1 MSVEPTIGVVVAVRN
16 GADTIRATLDCV
28 LAQDPIPADVV
39 VLDGASTDG
48 TPEIAAGIAG
58 VRLVPQLGRGLGAAR
73 NQAVRVVR
81 GDLVGFCDSD
91 DQWTDGS
98 LRIRVEH
105 LAAHADCDA
114 VVGHLV
120 TTTVDGARLPVAHQ
134 ASLGVPRPGYTPGAL
149 LARRHVFDRVG
160 PFDEELRIG
169 SDSDW
174 FVRLRESDCRLDVL
188 NDVVLMK
195 GVRPTS
201 LSNDIATY
209 RAELMSVARAY
220 VERRRGRG

>member
-1 MSVEPTIGVVVAVRN
+1 M
-16 GADTIRATLDCV
+16 
-28 LAQDPIPADVV
+28 
-39 VLDGASTDG
+39 
-48 TPEIAAGIAG
+48 
-58 VRLVPQLGRGLGAAR
+58 
-73 NQAVRVVR
+73 R

-98 LRIRVEH
+98 LRVRAEH
-105 LAAHADCDA
+105 LAMHGDCDA
-114 VVGHLV
+114 VVGQLA
-120 TTTVDGARLPVAHQ
+120 TTTVDGARLPVADQ
-134 ASLGVPRPGYTPGAL
+134 AALGVPRPGYTPGAL

-160 PFDEELRIG
+160 PFDEELHIG

-188 NDVVLMK
+188 DDVVLVK
-195 GVRPTS
+195 GVRTTS
-201 LSNDIATY
+201 LSNDVATY